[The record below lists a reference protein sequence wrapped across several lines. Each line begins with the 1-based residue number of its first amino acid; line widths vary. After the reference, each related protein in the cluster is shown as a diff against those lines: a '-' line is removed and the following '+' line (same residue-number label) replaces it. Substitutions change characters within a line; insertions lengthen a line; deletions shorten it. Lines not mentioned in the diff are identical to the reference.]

1 MTDSLARRL
10 VRRLP
15 PSAARAARRAR
26 RRVARWAAPA
36 LERDLGKTRRKLQAT
51 KATLREVRAELA
63 EARSRLVESES
74 EHEGSPAP
82 DGARPSLAIRETAS
96 RAQRT
101 DKLPADMD
109 EEAKDIIR
117 AVRPFTMTSAD
128 KLYALILATRYV
140 AEHSV
145 PGDIVECGVWRG
157 GSMQAAART
166 LLARGDT
173 SRDLYL
179 FDTYEGM
186 PPPSDA
192 DVRLSDGSSAEQLL
206 ASSPREGKV
215 WAVATLEDV
224 REAFASVPY
233 PQERLHFVKG
243 LVEDT
248 VPQQAPDQISIL
260 RLDTD
265 WYESTRHE
273 LEHLYPRLSSG
284 GVLLIDDY
292 GYWQGSRQAVDEF
305 IARTGARLLLHRMS
319 SGRVAVKP

>member
-1 MTDSLARRL
+1 MHWKRGVNRALAALTGYHL
-10 VRRLP
+10 VPANGRTTP
-15 PSAARAARRAR
+15 PKQGSERSTITS
-26 RRVARWAAPA
+26 VAQP
-36 LERDLGKTRRKLQAT
+36 
-51 KATLREVRAELA
+51 
-63 EARSRLVESES
+63 SP
-74 EHEGSPAP
+74 PAP
-82 DGARPSLAIRETAS
+82 QPSPPARETAPPTK
-96 RAQRT
+96 REQT
-101 DKLPADMD
+101 LPADMD

-117 AVRPFTMTSAD
+117 AVRPFTMTSAN

-140 AEHSV
+140 AKHSI

-166 LLARGDT
+166 LLACGDT

-192 DVRLSDGSSAEQLL
+192 DVRLADGSSAEQLL
-206 ASSPREGKV
+206 AASPRESKV

-224 REAFASVPY
+224 QEAFASVPY
-233 PQERLHFVKG
+233 PGERVHFVKG
-243 LVEDT
+243 LVEET
-248 VPQQAPDQISIL
+248 VPAAAPDQISIL

-273 LEHLYPRLSSG
+273 LDHLYPRLSSG

-292 GYWQGSRQAVDEF
+292 GYWQGSRRAVDEF
-305 IARTGARLLLHRMS
+305 IERTGARLLLQRMS

>member
-1 MTDSLARRL
+1 VNRALATATGYRL
-10 VRRLP
+10 VRARAGSTP
-15 PSAARAARRAR
+15 PARSAAPSSTTAA
-26 RRVARWAAPA
+26 
-36 LERDLGKTRRKLQAT
+36 
-51 KATLREVRAELA
+51 
-63 EARSRLVESES
+63 
-74 EHEGSPAP
+74 
-82 DGARPSLAIRETAS
+82 ARPSPVGPEAAPRAKRE
-96 RAQRT
+96 Q
-101 DKLPADMD
+101 KLPADMD
-109 EEAKDIIR
+109 EEARDIIR

-128 KLYALILATRYV
+128 KLYALIVATRYV
-140 AEHSV
+140 ARHSI

-166 LLARGDT
+166 LLACGET

-186 PPPSDA
+186 PPPSGA
-192 DVRLSDGSSAEQLL
+192 DVRVADGSSAEQLL
-206 ASSPREGKV
+206 ATLPRQSKV
-215 WAVATLEDV
+215 WAVATLDDV

-233 PQERLHFVKG
+233 PRERVHFVKG

-248 VPQQAPDQISIL
+248 VPGEAPDQISIL

-273 LEHLYPRLSSG
+273 LDHLYPRLSAG

-305 IARTGARLLLHRMS
+305 IERTGARLLLHRMS

>member
-1 MTDSLARRL
+1 VNRALATVTGYRL
-10 VRRLP
+10 VRARGGSTP
-15 PSAARAARRAR
+15 PIR
-26 RRVARWAAPA
+26 
-36 LERDLGKTRRKLQAT
+36 
-51 KATLREVRAELA
+51 
-63 EARSRLVESES
+63 
-74 EHEGSPAP
+74 
-82 DGARPSLAIRETAS
+82 GARPTSSTAAARPSPVGPEAAPRPKRE
-96 RAQRT
+96 Q
-101 DKLPADMD
+101 KLPADMD
-109 EEAKDIIR
+109 EEAKEIIR

-140 AEHSV
+140 VEHSI
-145 PGDIVECGVWRG
+145 PGGIVECGVWRG

-166 LLARGDT
+166 LLACGDT
-173 SRDLYL
+173 SRDLCL

-192 DVRLSDGSSAEQLL
+192 DVRSADGNSAEELL
-206 ASSPREGKV
+206 AASTRTSKV
-215 WAVATLEDV
+215 WAVATLDDV

-233 PQERLHFVKG
+233 PRERVHFVKG

-248 VPQQAPDQISIL
+248 VPGEAPDQISIL

-273 LEHLYPRLSSG
+273 LDHLYPRLSPG

-292 GYWQGSRQAVDEF
+292 GYWQGSRRAVDEF
-305 IARTGARLLLHRMS
+305 LERTGARLLLQRMS

>member
-1 MTDSLARRL
+1 MGWKRRVNRALASLTGFRL
-10 VRRLP
+10 VRATGPSPPRRAAS
-15 PSAARAARRAR
+15 PSAADGARRSSGGPGAAPRAARE
-26 RRVARWAAPA
+26 P
-36 LERDLGKTRRKLQAT
+36 
-51 KATLREVRAELA
+51 
-63 EARSRLVESES
+63 
-74 EHEGSPAP
+74 
-82 DGARPSLAIRETAS
+82 
-96 RAQRT
+96 
-101 DKLPADMD
+101 KLPADMD

-140 AEHSV
+140 SQHSV

-157 GSMQAAART
+157 GSMQAAALT
-166 LLARGDT
+166 LLSCGDT

-179 FDTYEGM
+179 FDTYDGM

-192 DVRLSDGSSAEQLL
+192 DVRVADGSPAERLL
-206 ASSPREGKV
+206 ATSSRGSKV
-215 WAVATLEDV
+215 WAVASLDDV

-233 PQERLHFVKG
+233 PPERVHFVKG

-248 VPQQAPDQISIL
+248 VPAAAPDRISIL

-265 WYESTRHE
+265 WYGSTRHE
-273 LEHLYPRLSSG
+273 LEQLYPRLSAG

-292 GYWQGSRQAVDEF
+292 GYWQGSRRAVDEF
-305 IARTGARLLLHRMS
+305 IERTGARLLLQRMS